1 VIIVPRVKR
10 VFVRWLYHKL
20 FYSSWCISL
29 MDKIL
34 SIFTFL
40 LAGIIMSMVIILP
53 IKQMAH
59 AHTFSG
65 DESAAFLALVR
76 QIGAELGLVNSNLPS
91 NITLAQEHAEHATE
105 HLDANTTKEL
115 AERNE
120 RISNDLTRGLSDLQA
135 SLKAQPTPA
144 SQAINEEVTNINATL
159 QDAIAARIE
168 PDQLSNAT
176 VNALAINDILGE
188 LLEAYGAA
196 YGIEEEG
203 EEEGTNE
210 TSTNETG
217 TTDNTT
223 ETAASQNTT
232 SIVDLAEYQSAQS
245 YANQSNQMLNEI
257 KSLAPSNATS
267 AIPNVENGI
276 NEVITAINNK
286 APFSTVDEIVDDKVL
301 PSLKTAFNLTQLS
314 LEE

>member
-1 VIIVPRVKR
+1 
-10 VFVRWLYHKL
+10 
-20 FYSSWCISL
+20 
-29 MDKIL
+29 MDKIS
-34 SIFTFL
+34 SIFML
-40 LAGIIMSMVIILP
+40 LLTGTVMSMVIVLP
-53 IKQMAH
+53 IKQMIY

-120 RISNDLTRGLSDLQA
+120 RVSNDLTRGLSELQA
-135 SLKAQPTPA
+135 SLEAKPIPA

-168 PDQLSNAT
+168 PDQLSNST

-203 EEEGTNE
+203 EEEGTND
-210 TSTNETG
+210 TDTTN
-217 TTDNTT
+217 NTT
-223 ETAASQNTT
+223 ETAVSQNTT
-232 SIVDLAEYQSAQS
+232 AIVNLAEYQSAQS
-245 YANQSNQMLNEI
+245 YANQSKQMLNEI
-257 KSLAPSNATS
+257 KTLAPSNTTS
-267 AIPNVENGI
+267 AISDVENGI
-276 NEVITAINNK
+276 NEMITAINNK
-286 APFSTVDEIVDDKVL
+286 APFPTVDEIVDDKVL
-301 PSLKTAFNLTQLS
+301 PSLKTTFNLTQLS
-314 LEE
+314 SE

>member
-1 VIIVPRVKR
+1 MNKIHSILILFLTSIV
-10 VFVRWLYHKL
+10 
-20 FYSSWCISL
+20 
-29 MDKIL
+29 
-34 SIFTFL
+34 
-40 LAGIIMSMVIILP
+40 MSMVIILP
-53 IKQMAH
+53 IKQMVY

-91 NITLAQEHAEHATE
+91 NITLAQEHAGHATE

-120 RISNDLTRGLSDLQA
+120 RVSNDLTRELSDLQA
-135 SLKAQPTPA
+135 SLKAKPIPA
-144 SQAINEEVTNINATL
+144 SQVVNDEVTNINATL

-168 PDQLSNAT
+168 QDQLSNST

-188 LLEAYGAA
+188 VLEAYGAA

-203 EEEGTNE
+203 EEEGN
-210 TSTNETG
+210 NETG

-223 ETAASQNTT
+223 ETADGQNTT
-232 SIVDLAEYQSAQS
+232 AIVDLAEYQSAQS
-245 YANQSNQMLNEI
+245 YANESKQMLNEI
-257 KSLAPSNATS
+257 KALAPSNATS
-267 AIPNVENGI
+267 AISDVENGI
-276 NEVITAINNK
+276 NEMIIAINNK
-286 APFSTVDEIVDDKVL
+286 SPFPTVDEIVDDKVL
-301 PSLKTAFNLTQLS
+301 PGLKTAFNLTQLS

>member
-1 VIIVPRVKR
+1 
-10 VFVRWLYHKL
+10 
-20 FYSSWCISL
+20 
-29 MDKIL
+29 MDKIS
-34 SIFTFL
+34 SIL
-40 LAGIIMSMVIILP
+40 LLTGIVMSMVTVFP
-53 IKQMAH
+53 IKQMVY

-76 QIGAELGLVNSNLPS
+76 QIEAEIGLVNSNLPL

-120 RISNDLTRGLSDLQA
+120 RVSNDLTRGLSELQA
-135 SLKAQPTPA
+135 SLEAKPIPA

-168 PDQLSNAT
+168 PDQLSNST

-188 LLEAYGAA
+188 VLEAYGAA

-203 EEEGTNE
+203 EEG
-210 TSTNETG
+210 TNETG
-217 TTDNTT
+217 TPDNTT
-223 ETAASQNTT
+223 ETAVSQNTIA
-232 SIVDLAEYQSAQS
+232 IVDLAEYQSAQS
-245 YANQSNQMLNEI
+245 YANQSKQMLNEVRA
-257 KSLAPSNATS
+257 SAPSNATS
-267 AIPNVENGI
+267 AISIVENGI
-276 NEVITAINNK
+276 NEMISVITNK
-286 APFSTVDEIVDDKVL
+286 SPFSAVDEIVDDKVL

-314 LEE
+314 LE

>member
-1 VIIVPRVKR
+1 M
-10 VFVRWLYHKL
+10 
-20 FYSSWCISL
+20 SL
-29 MDKIL
+29 MDKIP
-34 SIFTFL
+34 SIFTL
-40 LAGIIMSMVIILP
+40 LLTGIVMSMVIILP
-53 IKQMAH
+53 IKQIVY

-91 NITLAQEHAEHATE
+91 NITLAQEHAEHATG
-105 HLDANTTKEL
+105 HLDTNTTKEL

-120 RISNDLTRGLSDLQA
+120 RVSNDLTRGLSDLQA
-135 SLKAQPTPA
+135 SLEAKPILA

-168 PDQLSNAT
+168 QDQLSNST

-188 LLEAYGAA
+188 VLEAYGAA

-203 EEEGTNE
+203 EKEGTNE
-210 TSTNETG
+210 TTGVNETD

-232 SIVDLAEYQSAQS
+232 AIVDLAEYQSAQS
-245 YANQSNQMLNEI
+245 YANQSKQMLNEI
-257 KSLAPSNATS
+257 KALAPSNATS

-276 NEVITAINNK
+276 NEMITAINNK
-286 APFSTVDEIVDDKVL
+286 APFPTVDEIVDDKVL
-301 PSLKTAFNLTQLS
+301 PSLKTAFNLTHLS
-314 LEE
+314 LE

>member
-1 VIIVPRVKR
+1 
-10 VFVRWLYHKL
+10 
-20 FYSSWCISL
+20 
-29 MDKIL
+29 MDKIPFIL
-34 SIFTFL
+34 IL
-40 LAGIIMSMVIILP
+40 LLTGIVMSMVIILP
-53 IKQMAH
+53 IKQMVY

-120 RISNDLTRGLSDLQA
+120 RVSNDLTRELSDLQA
-135 SLKAQPTPA
+135 SLKAKPIPA
-144 SQAINEEVTNINATL
+144 SQVINDEVTNINATL

-168 PDQLSNAT
+168 QDQLSNST

-188 LLEAYGAA
+188 VLEAYGAA

-210 TSTNETG
+210 TG
-217 TTDNTT
+217 TPDNTT
-223 ETAASQNTT
+223 ETAVSQNTT
-232 SIVDLAEYQSAQS
+232 AIVDLAEYQSAQS
-245 YANQSNQMLNEI
+245 YANESKQMLNEI
-257 KSLAPSNATS
+257 KALAPSNATS
-267 AIPNVENGI
+267 AISNVENGI
-276 NEVITAINNK
+276 NEMIIAINNK
-286 APFSTVDEIVDDKVL
+286 APFPTVDEIVDDKVL
-301 PSLKTAFNLTQLS
+301 PSLKTAFNLIQLS

>member
-1 VIIVPRVKR
+1 
-10 VFVRWLYHKL
+10 
-20 FYSSWCISL
+20 
-29 MDKIL
+29 MDKIS
-34 SIFTFL
+34 SIFML
-40 LAGIIMSMVIILP
+40 LLTGIVTSMVIILP
-53 IKQMAH
+53 IKQIAY

-65 DESAAFLALVR
+65 DESASFLALVR

-120 RISNDLTRGLSDLQA
+120 RVSNDLTRGLSELQA
-135 SLKAQPTPA
+135 SLEAKPIPA

-168 PDQLSNAT
+168 PDQLSNST

-188 LLEAYGAA
+188 VLEAYGAA

-210 TSTNETG
+210 TG

-223 ETAASQNTT
+223 GTAAGQNTT
-232 SIVDLAEYQSAQS
+232 AIVDLAEYQSAQS
-245 YANQSNQMLNEI
+245 YANQSKQMLNEI
-257 KSLAPSNATS
+257 KTLAPSNTTS
-267 AIPNVENGI
+267 AISDVENGI
-276 NEVITAINNK
+276 NEMITAINNK
-286 APFSTVDEIVDDKVL
+286 APFPTVDEIVDDKVL